1 MKTPRFIKMRK
12 RSEIELPEEPPIW
25 LGNHSNGEYFH
36 FQTDYERKLRHF
48 ILQKAD
54 ENARK
59 LNMPRRDFLASAMG
73 MMTSLWCISVASG
86 CSSNETGDNA
96 QPGPKCPSPAPCPQ
110 VCNSYQVEPELMFD
124 EKAACAAISGD
135 EFIFDIQTH
144 FFDPNGE
151 WTMTNPGYVG
161 ILQSIVGADFGMDR
175 YLDVLFCQSDTKMA
189 VLSTWPGV
197 LCSDA
202 AKEFYQRDDPPCGL
216 PMSTE
221 TAAISRDIINKMAN
235 SQRLLSHAM
244 ILPNDPGGVENQLRI
259 MEKIRCE
266 SGVAAWKLYP
276 AWGPGGVGF
285 YINDPDVGIPI
296 VEKGLELG
304 VGIFC
309 IHKGLPIPGF
319 DIEHNLPIDI
329 GPVAKAYP
337 KAKFIIYHS
346 AINANR
352 SRSEGPYVEGDTTG
366 VNSLITSMR
375 ENGIGPNQNVYGEL
389 GSSWRQVM
397 ADGTQAAHYLGKLM
411 KYVGE
416 DNICWGTDS
425 MVGGTPQNQ
434 IEMLRMATIPQAMQD
449 EFGYPELTQER
460 KAKIL
465 GLNSARAYGV
475 NVEKSRCQI
484 DRCELSMYKK
494 MLDDELGA
502 RRWAYQPKPL
512 GPTTWREYVQQ
523 GREMIARGR
532 PG

>member
-1 MKTPRFIKMRK
+1 M
-12 RSEIELPEEPPIW
+12 
-25 LGNHSNGEYFH
+25 
-36 FQTDYERKLRHF
+36 
-48 ILQKAD
+48 
-54 ENARK
+54 
-59 LNMPRRDFLASAMG
+59 
-73 MMTSLWCISVASG
+73 SVASG
-86 CSSNETGDNA
+86 CSSNETGDNV

-110 VCNSYQVEPELMFD
+110 VCNGYQVKEELMFD
-124 EKAACAAISGD
+124 EQQACAAISGD

-144 FFDPNGE
+144 FFDPDGE
-151 WTMTNPGYVG
+151 WTVTNPGYVG
-161 ILQSIVGADFGMDR
+161 LIRGITGSADFGVDR

-202 AKEFYQRDDPPCGL
+202 AKEWFQSETPPCGL

-221 TAAISRDIINKMAN
+221 TAAISRDTINRMAN

-244 ILPNDPGGVENQLRI
+244 ILPNDPAGVENQKRI
-259 MEKIRCE
+259 MEAIRCE

-276 AWGPGGVGF
+276 AWGPSGDRPGGRGF
-285 YINDPDVGIPI
+285 FMDDPAFGIPI
-296 VEKGLELG
+296 IEKGLELG
-304 VGIFC
+304 VGIYC

-319 DIEHNLPIDI
+319 DPTHNLPRDI

-337 KAKFIIYHS
+337 KAKFIVYHA
-346 AINANR
+346 AINAGG
-352 SRSEGPYVEGDTTG
+352 SRLEGPYMEGDLTG
-366 VNSLITSMR
+366 VNSLITSMI
-375 ENGIGPNQNVYGEL
+375 ENGIGPNQNVYAEL

-397 ADGTQAAHYLGKLM
+397 ADPTQAAHYLGKLM

-425 MVGGTPQNQ
+425 MVGGTPQGQ
-434 IEMLRMATIPQAMQD
+434 IQAMRVATIPQAMQD
-449 EFGYPELTQER
+449 EFGYLELTPER
-460 KAKIL
+460 KAKIF
-465 GLNSARAYGV
+465 GLNSAKAYGV

-484 DRCELSMYKK
+484 DRCELTMYKK
-494 MLDDELGA
+494 MLDEELGA

-512 GPTTWREYVQQ
+512 GPTTWREYVRQ

>member
-12 RSEIELPEEPPIW
+12 RSEVELPEEPPIW

-73 MMTSLWCISVASG
+73 MVTSLWCISVASG
-86 CSSNETGDNA
+86 CGSNETGDNA
-96 QPGPKCPSPAPCPQ
+96 QPGPKCPSPAPCPA
-110 VCNSYQVEPELMFD
+110 VCNSYQVDPELMFD

-144 FFDPNGE
+144 FFEPDGE
-151 WTMTNPGYVG
+151 WTRTNPGYVG
-161 ILQSIVGADFGMDR
+161 IIRSIAGPDFGMDH

-202 AKEFYQRDDPPCGL
+202 AKEFYMTDTPSCGL

-221 TAAISRDIINKMAN
+221 GAAASRDVINQMAN
-235 SQRLLSHAM
+235 SQRVLSHAM
-244 ILPNDPGGVENQLRI
+244 ILPNDPGGVENQKRI
-259 MEKIRCE
+259 MEAVRCS

-276 AWGPGGVGF
+276 AWGPRGVGF
-285 YINDPDVGIPI
+285 YVDDPEIGIPI
-296 VEKGLELG
+296 IEKGLELG

-329 GPVAKAYP
+329 GPVARAYP

-346 AINANR
+346 AINAGM
-352 SRSEGPYVEGDTTG
+352 SRYEGPYVEGDKTG
-366 VNSLITSMR
+366 VNSLITSMK

-397 ADGTQAAHYLGKLM
+397 ADATQAAHYLGKLM
-411 KYVGE
+411 LYVGE

-425 MVGGTPQNQ
+425 MVGGTPQGQ
-434 IEMLRMATIPQAMQD
+434 IEALRMATIPQAMQD

-460 KAKIL
+460 KNKIF

-475 NVEKSRCQI
+475 DVTRPAARSTAASSPCTRSSSTKSSGRAAG
-484 DRCELSMYKK
+484 RTNPSPLV
-494 MLDDELGA
+494 
-502 RRWAYQPKPL
+502 PKP
-512 GPTTWREYVQQ
+512 GANTCGKV
-523 GREMIARGR
+523 AR
-532 PG
+532 